1 LSKSLLMAILFPL
14 LSIIIITAFA
24 GGLGVTFMLLEHYM
38 HSETGILILGSSL
51 VVGVPT
57 IAALIQKKIEKSE

>member
-1 LSKSLLMAILFPL
+1 MSKSLLMAILFPL

-38 HSETGILILGSSL
+38 HSETGILILVSSL